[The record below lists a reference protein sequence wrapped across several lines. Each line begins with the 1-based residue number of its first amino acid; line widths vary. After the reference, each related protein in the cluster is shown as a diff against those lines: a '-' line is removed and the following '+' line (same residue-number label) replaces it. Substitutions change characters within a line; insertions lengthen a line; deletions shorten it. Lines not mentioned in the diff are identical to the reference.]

1 MQRGISKLE
10 YRFKTQTVYT
20 EDVIIQMEYDMLKDT
35 KATWI
40 FFAAYLFM
48 IITAPILPILRHDP
62 VGTAAGGFLAVFVP
76 LFFNFV
82 LRKGAVWRLRKDSF
96 LYGRNFEYLFFEDH
110 MEERCD
116 INTTQLPYKTLEKVI
131 EGKQNF
137 YLLTDSGRLFII
149 LKSACTPGLIEFL
162 EKLKQNR

>member
-1 MQRGISKLE
+1 ME

-20 EDVIIQMEYDMLKDT
+20 EDVIIQMEYDMLKET

-40 FFAAYLFM
+40 FLAAYLLL
-48 IITAPILPILRHDP
+48 IVIAPILPILRHDP
-62 VGTAAGGFLAVFVP
+62 VGTAVGGFLAVFVP

-116 INTTQLPYKTLEKVI
+116 INTTQVPYKTLEKVI